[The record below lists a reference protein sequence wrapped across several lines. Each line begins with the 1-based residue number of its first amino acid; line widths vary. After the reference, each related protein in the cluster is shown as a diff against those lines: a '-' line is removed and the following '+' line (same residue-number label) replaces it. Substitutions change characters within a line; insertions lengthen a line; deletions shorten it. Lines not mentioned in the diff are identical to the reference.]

1 MLEEW
6 GGSILSPSTP
16 KRFRK
21 RADPAGTLFFCSG
34 RGEVETGCGYE
45 GRLGAGCAPFF
56 VRNGEDQ
63 PPDRGCEGCL
73 GAGCAPFLFGK
84 GRVSTRTVVVKGA
97 LARGALLFFR
107 NGSDRTSGCGCEGC
121 LDAGCVPLARQGNG
135 IFFDRAPCLP
145 PPFGQR
151 MMTALMNRMPER
163 RLSSS
168 LRASRW

>member
-1 MLEEW
+1 MDRYCLPALRNDSEKERTLRARSFSVRDEVRW
-6 GGSILSPSTP
+6 
-16 KRFRK
+16 K
-21 RADPAGTLFFCSG
+21 RAVVTKDALARGVLLFCSEWVG
-34 RGEVETGCGYE
+34 S
-45 GRLGAGCAPFF
+45 A
-56 VRNGEDQ
+56 
-63 PPDRGCEGCL
+63 PDRGCEGSL

-121 LDAGCVPLARQGNG
+121 LDAGCVLLARPGNG
-135 IFFDRAPCLP
+135 IFFDRVPCLP
-145 PPFGQR
+145 PPSSGQR